1 MLEYK
6 TFRLVFEYKN
16 LLVNSRS
23 QEKLE
28 RKPNICKHHL
38 KASNAFILPPLL
50 GKTTGASHLTA
61 DPAAFQSILFAFP
74 SPIHSKLIWFPG
86 LSVSTA

>member
-28 RKPNICKHHL
+28 RKPNICKHRL

-50 GKTTGASHLTA
+50 GK
-61 DPAAFQSILFAFP
+61 PQVPLFFR
-74 SPIHSKLIWFPG
+74 
-86 LSVSTA
+86 